1 MLNFLKVFFCFFLY
15 LCLTL
20 HVSSKEKAM
29 NKLEAINH
37 MINESGLSYSAIA
50 KKADVSREQLYR
62 WKNAEVSD
70 PSSDSLFA
78 IADALGYIV
87 QHHNTK
93 NLKLIKESNTGDNAM
108 IEEHKDYMLDTQRKL
123 LSEYENKIQKLEIEN
138 KVLEASNS
146 NAIESVLF
154 EKLEYHWMTTVDIKV
169 NLIKGVTRRIYD
181 LQNIGSLAD
190 ALETDIDT
198 LLPFF
203 DTKNTYKMNQ
213 HPVNKIITKESL
225 QGLQHKT
232 ETFLDIIKDGVQRG
246 QDTLDFFLGN
256 HYITLFINYELNN
269 KTCKTITHCKMIKKG
284 INTLTIQNKIQFLHN

>member
-93 NLKLIKESNTGDNAM
+93 NLKLIKESNTGDNAIMEQQKDTM
-108 IEEHKDYMLDTQRKL
+108 IDNQQKLIQIYETQITEL
-123 LSEYENKIQKLEIEN
+123 ENKNTMLE
-138 KVLEASNS
+138 NS
-146 NAIESVLF
+146 QSQTPESVLYDQ
-154 EKLEYHWMTTVDIKV
+154 LQYNWMTTVDVKIS
-169 NLIKGVTRRIYD
+169 LTEGVTRRIYD
-181 LQNIGSLAD
+181 LKNIKGMAD
-190 ALETDIDT
+190 ALDTDVEVIVKY
-198 LLPFF
+198 F
-203 DTKNTYKMNQ
+203 DTDTYYKMDQ
-213 HPVNKIITKESL
+213 HPINNLITKESL
-225 QGLQHKT
+225 KALKHKT
-232 ETFLDIIKDGVQRG
+232 DTFLGIIKDGVKKGMQ
-246 QDTLDFFLGN
+246 TLDFFLGN

-284 INTLTIQNKIQFLHN
+284 INTLTIQNKIELLHN